1 MLRPRGLYLIEMK
14 QMNDEKKIFIDTNV
28 LIYAYSSDE
37 VKKNATVAKLIADQ
51 QKIVISTQVI
61 NEFINVM
68 RKKRAVPIEAL
79 QEVVR
84 ELASIFTISLVSIE
98 TINHALAI
106 SQNFKYS
113 YFDSLIIA
121 SAIENSCSVLYSE
134 DMHHKHMVSKELII
148 LNPFA

>member
-1 MLRPRGLYLIEMK
+1 
-14 QMNDEKKIFIDTNV
+14 MNDEKMVFIDTNV

-37 VKKNATVAKLIADQ
+37 VEKNEIVANLIAQ
-51 QKIVISTQVI
+51 EQKIVISTQVI

-68 RKKRAVPIEAL
+68 RKKKAAPIDDL
-79 QEVVR
+79 QRVVR
-84 ELASIFTISLVSIE
+84 ELSAIFTVSLVTIE
-98 TINHALAI
+98 TIDQALAI
-106 SQNFKYS
+106 SKNLKYS

-148 LNPFA
+148 LNPFV

>member
-1 MLRPRGLYLIEMK
+1 MS
-14 QMNDEKKIFIDTNV
+14 DEEIVFIDTNV

-37 VKKNATVAKLIADQ
+37 VEKNAAVTKLIAEQ

-68 RKKRAVPIEAL
+68 RKKRAVPIENL
-79 QEVVR
+79 QRVIG
-84 ELASIFTISLVSIE
+84 ELASIFTISLVTIE

-121 SAIENSCSVLYSE
+121 SAIQNSCSVLYSE
-134 DMHHKHMVSKELII
+134 DMHHKHMVSKELVI

>member
-1 MLRPRGLYLIEMK
+1 
-14 QMNDEKKIFIDTNV
+14 MNDEKMIFIDTNV
-28 LIYAYSSDE
+28 LIYAYSNDE
-37 VKKNATVAKLIADQ
+37 VEKNEIVANLIVQ
-51 QKIVISTQVI
+51 EQKIVISTQVI

-68 RKKRAVPIEAL
+68 RKKRAVPIEDL
-79 QEVVR
+79 QRVVR
-84 ELASIFTISLVSIE
+84 ELTSIFTVSLVTVE
-98 TINHALAI
+98 TIDQALTI
-106 SQNFKYS
+106 SKNLKYS

>member
-1 MLRPRGLYLIEMK
+1 MIEMK
-14 QMNDEKKIFIDTNV
+14 QMSDEEIVFIDTNV

-37 VKKNATVAKLIADQ
+37 VEKNAAVTKLIAEQ

-68 RKKRAVPIEAL
+68 RKKRAVPIENL
-79 QEVVR
+79 QRVIG
-84 ELASIFTISLVSIE
+84 ELASIFTISLVTIE

-121 SAIENSCSVLYSE
+121 SAIQNSCSVLYSE
-134 DMHHKHMVSKELII
+134 DMHHKHMVSKELVI

>member
-1 MLRPRGLYLIEMK
+1 MIEMK
-14 QMNDEKKIFIDTNV
+14 QMNDEKTIFIDTNV

-37 VKKNATVAKLIADQ
+37 VEKNETVSRLIAEQ

-68 RKKRAVPIEAL
+68 RKKRAVPIEDL

-84 ELASIFTISLVSIE
+84 ELASIFTISLVTTE
-98 TINHALAI
+98 TINRALAI
-106 SQNFKYS
+106 SQSFKYS
-113 YFDSLIIA
+113 YFDSLIVA
-121 SAIENSCSVLYSE
+121 SAIKNSCSVLYSE

>member
-1 MLRPRGLYLIEMK
+1 
-14 QMNDEKKIFIDTNV
+14 MNDKKTIFIDTNV

-37 VKKNATVAKLIADQ
+37 VEKNETVSRLIVEQ

-68 RKKRAVPIEAL
+68 RKKRAVPIEDL
-79 QEVVR
+79 QGVVR
-84 ELASIFTISLVSIE
+84 ELASIFTISLVTVE
-98 TINHALAI
+98 TIKRALAI
-106 SQNFKYS
+106 SQSFKYS

-121 SAIENSCSVLYSE
+121 SAIESSCSVLYSE